1 MGETGGWIYIW
12 KAQAAQCSMQSAG
25 KTTARPQFQWRNEG
39 RAVGA

>member
-12 KAQAAQCSMQSAG
+12 KTQPAQCLMLPVG
-25 KTTARPQFQWRNEG
+25 KTTARPQFQRRNEG